1 MSLYNVTVF
10 SLSLSAPALSSFGL
24 LVRMLFM
31 IGFSFVVAFFHRITQ
46 GNKGETLQERVI
58 ILYEALFNNL
68 D

>member
-1 MSLYNVTVF
+1 
-10 SLSLSAPALSSFGL
+10 
-24 LVRMLFM
+24 MLFM